1 MTSRCCIARIVFV
14 LRTQTEST
22 RLMSFRSRPK
32 AGLSSFTL
40 PSHGQQILTLCFCTM
55 GDDCSEKQGVE
66 RLEAEMNRVSLHTR
80 RATDSTVS
88 SSPPVEANSAPASPV
103 ITDSKHTKA
112 PSNPSPISK
121 PPSLTLTPNSGDGT
135 FLTASPF
142 HGNEGPPI
150 PYLHHHH
157 RRAGSG
163 SNFGSTG
170 SFELQPPP
178 TVNDHDGLVGLDALP
193 SGDRPPSGLDASPR
207 HRYTQRP
214 PLSQP
219 YVDMNNSGSVHFSAN
234 ASVESTDTGGSRG
247 GFGAI
252 GSDASRRARSSSHD
266 GQHPPGY
273 NYQQQQE
280 VAQKFG
286 NFPLG
291 PPPMKQAFMER
302 PKHIR
307 SVSQPGP
314 PGLYGNNYDAPR
326 TAQRSS
332 SFHSSYEHSLNP
344 RSTGSSPNLGQY
356 YGSGYSSDR
365 RDGLDFPGAGQGYV
379 GSTDSS
385 YGACTPPMSVS
396 PGHSPHQVF
405 YPSYHQHHETIGHLR
420 PVPSSLPDRM
430 HDNEEHPLM
439 GENIEVP
446 DHVDHVSYFGNRGHG
461 HSHSMDS
468 AYRQSAPSLALPK
481 VVYSV
486 KFKRSQ
492 RNFILGQRIM
502 RDLEIGTYV
511 KVEADRGEDLG
522 IVIQKIPSEKFNTF
536 SGRASFSAGDPAG
549 LKRIIRLAKHEEVS
563 LLGMK
568 RIEEEDLLKVCRGK
582 VRDRGLPMKVVDAEY
597 QFDRHKLTFFFEAE
611 GRVDFRELV
620 RDLFSMYKTR
630 IWMQQLDKNTST
642 SSPAILAPST
652 PPDMDFGTPII
663 APASE
668 FADSIMYP
676 NSQP

>member
-1 MTSRCCIARIVFV
+1 
-14 LRTQTEST
+14 
-22 RLMSFRSRPK
+22 
-32 AGLSSFTL
+32 
-40 PSHGQQILTLCFCTM
+40 M
-55 GDDCSEKQGVE
+55 GDEYSTKPDVIEG
-66 RLEAEMNRVSLHTR
+66 LEAGMSRVSLHTR

-88 SSPPVEANSAPASPV
+88 SSPPVEANSAPVSPV
-103 ITDSKHTKA
+103 ITESKHTKA
-112 PSNPSPISK
+112 TSNPSPISK

-150 PYLHHHH
+150 PYLHQHH

-178 TVNDHDGLVGLDALP
+178 NAPDRDGLVGLDALS

-207 HRYTQRP
+207 HRYAQRP
-214 PLSQP
+214 PLSHP
-219 YVDMNNSGSVHFSAN
+219 FVDMNSSGASHFSAN
-234 ASVESTDTGGSRG
+234 ASVESTDTGGGSRG

-252 GSDASRRARSSSHD
+252 GSDSSRRGRASSHD
-266 GQHPPGY
+266 SQPPIYSYHP
-273 NYQQQQE
+273 QQQQPDISH
-280 VAQKFG
+280 KFG

-291 PPPMKQAFMER
+291 PKQQSYLER
-302 PKHIR
+302 PKHMR

-314 PGLYGNNYDAPR
+314 PGLYAHSYDPPR
-326 TAQRSS
+326 PAQRSS
-332 SFHSSYEHSLNP
+332 SFHSPYE
-344 RSTGSSPNLGQY
+344 STVSHRASGSSPNLGQF
-356 YGSGYSSDR
+356 YGSGYVLDR
-365 RDGLDFPGAGQGYV
+365 RDGLDFPGTGYV
-379 GSTDSS
+379 GSSDSS
-385 YGACTPPMSVS
+385 YGMGTPPISIS
-396 PGHSPHQVF
+396 PGHSPHQAF
-405 YPSYHQHHETIGHLR
+405 YPSYHNETIGHYR
-420 PVPSSLPDRM
+420 PGPGSLPDRL

-446 DHVDHVSYFGNRGHG
+446 DHVDHHVPYFGSRGHS

-468 AYRQSAPSLALPK
+468 AYRHSHGPPMTLPK

-492 RNFILGQRIM
+492 RNFILGQRVV

-536 SGRASFSAGDPAG
+536 SGRSSFSSGDPAG
-549 LKRIIRLAKHEEVS
+549 LKRIIRLATHDEVS

-568 RIEEEDLLKVCRGK
+568 REEEEELLKICRGK
-582 VRDRGLPMKVVDAEY
+582 VRQRGLPMHVVDAEY
-597 QFDRHKLTFFFEAE
+597 QFDRHKLTFFFEADC
-611 GRVDFRELV
+611 RVDFRDLV
-620 RDLFSMYKTR
+620 RDLFSIYKTR

-642 SSPAILAPST
+642 SAPAIVAPT
-652 PPDMDFGTPII
+652 PPQEMDFGTPII

-668 FADSIMYP
+668 FADSLYP
-676 NSQP
+676 NLQP